1 MIITMYVYH
10 NLLPKREVNIIF
22 CLNCRKPLFRASGNH
37 FVISN
42 GGVSDDKAY
51 GPSSHYIE
59 YKCKDCTTKYQVLFQ

>member
-1 MIITMYVYH
+1 MIISMYIYH
-10 NLLPKREVNIIF
+10 NTLPQREVNIIYCF
-22 CLNCRKPLFRASGNH
+22 KCRKPMFRCSGNR

-59 YKCKDCTTKYQVLFQ
+59 FICKNCVTTYQVLFQ